1 MTRRFNPRTAALA
14 YRIWAYCTPRG
25 WNCTAREVAEELGE
39 RMHVV
44 RQVCIHKKWNE
55 RLAGVSV
62 NAIDRHG
69 SLMVEVDEQLR
80 IGL

>member
-14 YRIWAYCTPRG
+14 YRIWAYCAPRG
-25 WNCTAREVAEELGE
+25 WNCTVGEVAEELGE

-44 RQVCIHKKWNE
+44 RQVCIQKKWNE

-69 SLMVEVDEQLR
+69 SLMAEVDEQLR